1 MTGDELMEIR
11 LLLRFAGSRLNPTER
26 FALTCLVQ
34 ETPLRDGAREGGIS
48 PGGIWMA
55 QRSGLK
61 KMRRRLEMLGIKSA
75 NDLISRERVDG

>member
-26 FALTCLVQ
+26 FALTCLAQ
-34 ETPLRDGAREGGIS
+34 DTTLKDGAREGGIS

-61 KMRRRLEMLGIKSA
+61 KMRRRLETLGIKSA
-75 NDLISRERVDG
+75 DDLISRERAS